1 MTQTPEQVAARAAAM
16 QAAFVEAARR
26 NEWSWLADEFYAPDC
41 HYLCEYGGTLRV
53 HATSREEIRETHYG
67 RDMRVGWEGW
77 SFPIERYTTHGNRI
91 ITHWWNRGPG
101 RVIHYRG
108 RRWPVYRAA
117 RSVRPRAS
125 DAPVR
130 RTGRCGPAVAR
141 TQTELGD
148 PEQAKTDR
156 DAEPQFTLGSANA
169 MAIAIR
175 ERTAIASGRPVSG
188 CQQPAARQ
196 IRSTRSRR
204 VNAQPGAAPAIP
216 DWS

>member
-77 SFPIERYTTHGNRI
+77 SFPIERYTTHGNHL

-101 RVIHYRG
+101 QRADGSHYQTPGVSFITVGDDGLFTEQLDLFDLAHQMHLCDELEDAGLLSPVLKQNWVIPSKQR
-108 RRWPVYRAA
+108 
-117 RSVRPRAS
+117 
-125 DAPVR
+125 
-130 RTGRCGPAVAR
+130 
-141 TQTELGD
+141 LI
-148 PEQAKTDR
+148 
-156 DAEPQFTLGSANA
+156 A
-169 MAIAIR
+169 ML
-175 ERTAIASGRPVSG
+175 
-188 CQQPAARQ
+188 
-196 IRSTRSRR
+196 SR
-204 VNAQPGAAPAIP
+204 NLP
-216 DWS
+216 